1 MIERPDPVDEPE
13 LPEDPAPVRDPEP
26 APRSPKAPKVTPLD
40 EDKNIEDGIEIK
52 ET

>member
-26 APRSPKAPKVTPLD
+26 DPRAPKPKVTPLD
-40 EDKNIEDGIEIK
+40 EAKHIQDGIEVN